1 MDKKKDVASRRR
13 AAVINLNSLNKII
26 NEGDMAS
33 RTKNNLPVSSSLGS
47 GQKIVKSIG
56 GRNKNNIV
64 PEKPRPDKDFLT
76 TVNAKF
82 IKIDIPE
89 KGSFNAGLVEL
100 DDDHYVCVYR
110 PNELKF
116 VGCILD
122 KNYKVVEKSYHKF
135 NINKCADP
143 RLIWTKDNQLLM
155 IYSYIENDKYETEY
169 MRGTVIMDNRS
180 SGKFVEGTSFRISPA
195 HMNSRQKNWMPFDYK
210 GRIHVISSVC
220 PHEVYEIDNNFNCKK
235 VFETSWASPWKIQA
249 HLRGNTNAVRLDDG
263 NYLGTF
269 HTAMI
274 NRQKHHYDNGVY
286 LFSGEPPF
294 KVLKCAN
301 RTYLPADAA
310 CEMPFRKAN
319 EIACIFPIGMVRKK
333 DKIIISYGD
342 NDSAVKI
349 AEYKLQ
355 DLLNTMVSVHLE
367 DMVC

>member
-33 RTKNNLPVSSSLGS
+33 RIKNNLLASSSLGS

-122 KNYKVVEKSYHKF
+122 KNY
-135 NINKCADP
+135 
-143 RLIWTKDNQLLM
+143 R
-155 IYSYIENDKYETEY
+155 
-169 MRGTVIMDNRS
+169 
-180 SGKFVEGTSFRISPA
+180 
-195 HMNSRQKNWMPFDYK
+195 
-210 GRIHVISSVC
+210 
-220 PHEVYEIDNNFNCKK
+220 
-235 VFETSWASPWKIQA
+235 
-249 HLRGNTNAVRLDDG
+249 
-263 NYLGTF
+263 
-269 HTAMI
+269 
-274 NRQKHHYDNGVY
+274 
-286 LFSGEPPF
+286 
-294 KVLKCAN
+294 
-301 RTYLPADAA
+301 
-310 CEMPFRKAN
+310 
-319 EIACIFPIGMVRKK
+319 
-333 DKIIISYGD
+333 
-342 NDSAVKI
+342 
-349 AEYKLQ
+349 
-355 DLLNTMVSVHLE
+355 
-367 DMVC
+367 